1 MTSTLTHS
9 PTGADTRPVVAV
21 LFGGRSSEHAVS
33 CVSAA
38 NVLAAI
44 DAEAYRVIPIGI
56 TRQGTW
62 RIVEDWQRFAFD
74 PEAMPE
80 VTDDGTSVIPSIS
93 EHREPLLH
101 RAADGTLSELDVV
114 DVYFPVLHGRFGED
128 GTIQGIF
135 ELSNTP
141 FVGAGVLAS
150 AVSMDKH
157 FMKAV
162 MANSGIPACPFVLIT
177 EVKYEHAPEVMTE
190 RVEQLGFPAF
200 VKPCR
205 AGSSIGVSKINSI
218 DELDTALREAFQYD
232 KKVIVE
238 PLVDGR
244 EIECSV
250 LGSVYDR
257 RARTSVPSEIVVG
270 GDHEFY
276 DFEAKYFD
284 LDAVELI
291 CPADV
296 DAETTAR
303 IQELAARTFKAF
315 ECTGLARVDTFV
327 TADGEVLVNELNT
340 MPGFTPSSAYPQMWA
355 ASGIEYGELISEL
368 ISIAMRDHAR
378 QAAHQPTG

>member
-1 MTSTLTHS
+1 MTPDSSSSTA
-9 PTGADTRPVVAV
+9 GDTRPVVAV

-44 DAEAYRVIPIGI
+44 DRNAYRVIPIGI

-62 RIVEDWQRFAFD
+62 RIVEDWEKFTFD

-101 RAADGTLSELDVV
+101 RGADGTLSELDVV
-114 DVYFPVLHGRFGED
+114 DVYFPVLHGRYGED

-162 MANSGIPACPFVLIT
+162 MANSGIPACPFVLVT
-177 EVKYEHAPEVMTE
+177 EVKYEHAPEVMTA

-205 AGSSIGVSKINSI
+205 AGSSIGVSKINDTS
-218 DELDTALREAFQYD
+218 ELDAALRAAFEHD
-232 KKVIVE
+232 NKVIVE

-276 DFEAKYFD
+276 DFEAKYLD
-284 LDAVELI
+284 LDSVELI

-296 DAETTAR
+296 DAETTAK
-303 IQELAARTFKAF
+303 IQDLAARTFKAF

-327 TADGEVLVNELNT
+327 TADGEVLINELNT
-340 MPGFTPSSAYPQMWA
+340 LPGFTPSSAYPQMWA
-355 ASGIEYGELISEL
+355 ASGLEYSELISEL
-368 ISIAMRDHAR
+368 ISIAMSDHAR
-378 QAAHQPTG
+378 QAANQPTS